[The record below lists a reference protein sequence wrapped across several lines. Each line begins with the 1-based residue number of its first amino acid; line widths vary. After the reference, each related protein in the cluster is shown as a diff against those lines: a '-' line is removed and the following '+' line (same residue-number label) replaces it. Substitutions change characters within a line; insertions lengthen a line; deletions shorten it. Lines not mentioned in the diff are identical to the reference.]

1 MASFYQ
7 TVAISQFCNAGLAMM
22 SGMKTRVGAMAS
34 IHKPVKTF
42 GHVWMASVSLLLA
55 SAGHAQLSSLEGQA
69 LDMVTG
75 QVVYQERHTM
85 APNVEGVWIMES
97 DYLDADGAL
106 FAERSVWF
114 DARHP
119 ERPNYRLIDYRDD
132 FEEGATTLANGEI
145 ELYRIIDGDRET
157 AVIRPSQKIPLV
169 IDAGFSALIANHWE
183 ELLSGRRIS
192 FDFASSARLT
202 TIQFRLSHQ
211 PTPDQPD
218 IKRFTLEPS
227 NWFIRMLVKPI
238 KLTYGS
244 QNKALIGYEG
254 LSNIRKAGGG
264 NHEVLIAF
272 PPDHQFTMRQLP
284 SY

>member
-1 MASFYQ
+1 MAVILFGVSSMPSIQ
-7 TVAISQFCNAGLAMM
+7 TTVMILGQVL
-22 SGMKTRVGAMAS
+22 
-34 IHKPVKTF
+34 
-42 GHVWMASVSLLLA
+42 MASVSLSLA
-55 SAGHAQLSSLEGQA
+55 TVSGAQLSSLEGQA
-69 LDMVTG
+69 VDIATG

-85 APNVEGVWIMES
+85 AANAEGVWIMES

-114 DARHP
+114 DARYP

-132 FEEGATTLANGEI
+132 FEEGASALANGEI
-145 ELYRIIDGDRET
+145 ELYRIINGDRET
-157 AVIRPSQKIPLV
+157 AIIRPSEKLPLV
-169 IDAGFSALIANHWE
+169 IDAGFSALIARHWE
-183 ELLSGRRIS
+183 TLLSGRRIS

-211 PTPDQPD
+211 PTPDEPE
-218 IKRFTLEPS
+218 IERFVLEPS

-238 KLTYGS
+238 KLTYS
-244 QNKALIGYEG
+244 AEKKALIGYEG

-284 SY
+284 SG